1 MENKNENWGDSRWD
15 FTKAQSQ
22 WHFDALKEGPQDYK
36 NVCTFEGDWDDA
48 VDAMLG

>member
-1 MENKNENWGDSRWD
+1 MDNKNEDWGDSRWE

-36 NVCTFEGDWDDA
+36 NVK
-48 VDAMLG
+48 